1 MVYIYIYIISYYE
14 TPRFDIPHLSEPFPS
29 PTQPLSQAV
38 ESVDTARPTSSTSS
52 SCPQGNIQIL
62 SQGVDGSVVEA
73 SLFSGG
79 SVVADVVYRSGSSVK
94 QLGQLKNMVD
104 NKSGFE
110 TLQARCKVHSR
121 CICWISSTRH
131 SDLMLQW
138 LAKGGQE
145 SFEQHQASAK
155 ELKRSIGMKIRG

>member
-1 MVYIYIYIISYYE
+1 
-14 TPRFDIPHLSEPFPS
+14 
-29 PTQPLSQAV
+29 
-38 ESVDTARPTSSTSS
+38 
-52 SCPQGNIQIL
+52 
-62 SQGVDGSVVEA
+62 
-73 SLFSGG
+73 
-79 SVVADVVYRSGSSVK
+79 VVADVVYRSGSSVK